1 LSEASDLWPST
12 PGCRVSGAFQTMLV
26 AGIVYAFPINSL
38 LISENDD
45 GKGKKRKVGEI
56 QEIFF

>member
-1 LSEASDLWPST
+1 
-12 PGCRVSGAFQTMLV
+12 MLV
-26 AGIVYAFPINSL
+26 AGTVYVFPINSL

-45 GKGKKRKVGEI
+45 GKGKKRKGWKI

>member
-1 LSEASDLWPST
+1 
-12 PGCRVSGAFQTMLV
+12 MLV